1 VLRFRVRGVAGIR
14 GGQLHV
20 LGRQG
25 EKEDEE
31 ERDGREEGALL
42 QER

>member
-1 VLRFRVRGVAGIR
+1 VLCFRVRGIAGIR

-31 ERDGREEGALL
+31 ERERREESALL
-42 QER
+42 